1 MKRIIVL
8 GTGAQGSVVARRL
21 DEEPNVSEIICADY
35 DLKSA
40 ERLEKMLSKAKAVK
54 VDAHHI
60 EEILEAAKGA
70 ELIVNALPIEF
81 NSTVMEAA
89 LQGRMNYQDLAST
102 GFPPV
107 EGLSEQ
113 EAWKQAMKRLD
124 ERFREAGLIAL
135 INAGSA
141 PGLTNLI
148 ARNSVEKLD
157 SCERIDILLYEAVWT
172 KKLIPFWW
180 SPEVA
185 FNDMAD
191 EPDIFEDG
199 QFKRLK
205 PFDNPEMIYFK
216 GVGARRM
223 VAHIHEEVESLAMN
237 IEGVKQVRFKMGGPG
252 MEFSES
258 LYKMGLLSRE
268 PVEVNGVQVIPLDLI
283 LKLTPPAPSSVEE
296 IEAALAEGLELEEGA
311 AIVRVEG
318 VKEGKKVRIDN
329 YINAPGLIEALEKYQ
344 MSHEAFLTGQSA
356 FLFTKLFVHDKINE
370 KGMYPTELLD
380 AEARSY
386 YLQEAAKL
394 GITVDEFVETQL

>member
-1 MKRIIVL
+1 MKRIIVM
-8 GTGAQGSVVARRL
+8 GTGAQGSIVARRL

-35 DLKSA
+35 ELKSA

-54 VDAHHI
+54 VDAHNI

-81 NSTVMEAA
+81 NLTVIEAA
-89 LQGRMNYQDLAST
+89 LQGGMNYQDLASA
-102 GFPPV
+102 GAEPV
-107 EGLSEQ
+107 EGLSDL
-113 EAWKQAMKRLD
+113 EAWKREMKRMD
-124 ERFREAGLIAL
+124 ERFKEAGLIAL

-141 PGLTNLI
+141 PGLTNLLV
-148 ARNSVEKLD
+148 RNSVDKLD

-191 EPDIFEDG
+191 EPDVFEDG
-199 QFKRLK
+199 QFKRVK
-205 PFDNPEMIYFK
+205 PFDRSEMIHFK

-223 VAHIHEEVESLAMN
+223 VAHTHEEVDSLATN
-237 IEGVKQVRFKMGGPG
+237 IKGVKHVRMKMGGSA

-283 LKLTPPAPSSVEE
+283 LKLAPPAPSSVEE

-311 AIVRVEG
+311 ALVRVEG
-318 VKEGKKVRIDN
+318 TKEGKKVRIDN
-329 YINAPGLIEALEKYQ
+329 YINAPGLIESLEKYQ

-356 FLFTKLFVHDKINE
+356 FLFTKLFVHDKIKE
-370 KGMYPTELLD
+370 KGMYPTEMLD
-380 AEARSY
+380 AVARSF

-394 GITVDEFVETQL
+394 GITVDEIVETQL